1 MQIALDPWGS
11 DYSSQMSAPHE
22 MDRDETT
29 VQALEEPIEDGPWQP
44 RRPQPLA
51 LPQLT
56 AVVDGVMRS
65 DARAMVTQGDIRF
78 LGLFCSYA
86 TGAVVVDQRVER
98 VERVEIVE
106 MQVQRLFI
114 AGSGQ
119 SGPDTVQVP
128 AGTSSPLIYRSHS
141 SPATTPDK
149 LSEALINEMRQAES
163 GIAEKLSGPDR
174 LILADGNLT
183 YIGGSSSVVGVIKSI
198 YRMYLSTKRTKIL
211 ERLQPGER
219 TPLFRIQGGKRRESY
234 DVFSCYLRQTSPRR
248 IEHAFA
254 GLVRLEV
261 KASLGP
267 DKAVALL
274 DQAALKVFALASRA
288 PKDPRAPQNLLPVG
302 GLERQLRRR
311 LGDPQLVRRGIEK
324 ALLHGLN
331 GR

>member
-11 DYSSQMSAPHE
+11 DYSSQVATPHDTDSE
-22 MDRDETT
+22 ETT
-29 VQALEEPIEDGPWQP
+29 VQALEEPIEEGAWKP
-44 RRPQPLA
+44 RHPQPLT
-51 LPQLT
+51 LPQMT
-56 AVVDGVMRS
+56 AVIDGVMRS
-65 DARAMVTQGDIRF
+65 DARAMVTQDDVRF
-78 LGLFCSYA
+78 LGLFCSHA
-86 TGAVVVDQRVER
+86 TGAVVVDQRVE
-98 VERVEIVE
+98 IVD

-114 AGSGQ
+114 TGSGQ

-128 AGTSSPLIYRSHS
+128 AGTNTPLTYVSHS

-163 GIAEKLSGPDR
+163 KIAEKLSGPDG

-183 YIGGSSSVVGVIKSI
+183 YVSGSSSVVGVIKSI

-211 ERLQPGER
+211 ERLEPGQR
-219 TPLFRIQGGKRRESY
+219 TPLFRIQGGKKRESY
-234 DVFSCYLRQTSPRR
+234 DVFSCYLRLTQPRR
-248 IEHAFA
+248 IEHIFA

-267 DKAVALL
+267 DKAVVLL
-274 DQAALKVFALASRA
+274 DQAAVKVFELASRA

-311 LGDPQLVRRGIEK
+311 LGDPKLVRRGIEK

-331 GR
+331 GL

>member
-1 MQIALDPWGS
+1 
-11 DYSSQMSAPHE
+11 
-22 MDRDETT
+22 MDSEETT
-29 VQALEEPIEDGPWQP
+29 VQALEEPIEDGPWKP
-44 RRPQPLA
+44 RRPQPLT
-51 LPQLT
+51 LPQMT
-56 AVVDGVMRS
+56 AVIDGVMRS
-65 DARAMVTQGDIRF
+65 DARAMVTQDDIRF
-78 LGLFCSYA
+78 LGLFCSHA
-86 TGAVVVDQRVER
+86 TGAVIVEQR

-114 AGSGQ
+114 TGSGQ
-119 SGPDTVQVP
+119 SGPDAVQVP
-128 AGTSSPLIYRSHS
+128 AGTSSPLTYVSHS

-163 GIAEKLSGPDR
+163 KIAEKLSGPDK

-183 YIGGSSSVVGVIKSI
+183 YVGGSSSVVGVIKSI
-198 YRMYLSTKRTKIL
+198 YRMYLSTKRTQIL
-211 ERLQPGER
+211 ERLEPGQR
-219 TPLFRIQGGKRRESY
+219 TPLFRIQGGKKRESY
-234 DVFSCYLRQTSPRR
+234 DVLSCYLRLTRPRR
-248 IEHAFA
+248 IEHVFA

-267 DKAVALL
+267 DKAIVLL
-274 DQAALKVFALASRA
+274 DQAAIKVFELASRA

-324 ALLHGLN
+324 ALLRGLN